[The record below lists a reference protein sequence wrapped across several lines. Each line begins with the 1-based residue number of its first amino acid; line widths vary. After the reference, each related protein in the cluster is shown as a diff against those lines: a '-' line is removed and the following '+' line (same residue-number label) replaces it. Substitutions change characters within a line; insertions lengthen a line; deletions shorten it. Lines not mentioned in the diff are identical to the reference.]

1 MIIVIASIFISIFSL
16 LKSASIADDYML
28 GDKQY
33 K

>member
-1 MIIVIASIFISIFSL
+1 MVIVIASGFIVIFSL